1 MELRRYWQIILKRH
15 RILLWIIGVIV
26 AVAIIGSLITTPIY
40 MFYSNVWIKTYDP
53 KLSIV
58 SAALPTELTGLG
70 IIGTDLVMYSQ
81 VALAKNLSLIQKV
94 IDEMGLKKKDG
105 QPYSAKEFLNPGSMN
120 LVIKKAGVEVSV
132 VQTTQLLQIQGFSSS
147 PQEAAEI
154 ANRVA
159 AAFVALYNNNI
170 QTNAKYVYRFLQED
184 IPKASARLQQ
194 AEEALAEFRVKNHVN
209 NISYLREKLL
219 TGLASLKD
227 EQDSNARELEDAGKR
242 IEQIMAKLKKIPEF
256 RKYSQDYRTNP
267 TLEAMRQR
275 LMEQEA
281 NLASTEAKVTPEHP
295 SSLQIRASL
304 VKLKEEYKKQVAT
317 VFYGETSQRNS
328 FYDTLLQTLGDN
340 EISLAVRTSRKQF
353 VNQQLLNRQ
362 EELDVLTRKETA
374 MDPLVRQVSSLS
386 TSLANL
392 MTQENLARLASEMD
406 LSNATVVEKAV
417 VPTLKSHIVKYRWF
431 PKRKI
436 VVMFSFL
443 FSLLLGL
450 MVIFFQEYLDDSL
463 SEPKEAEAFLHLPVL
478 ASFPELPEMEAY
490 SLERVLHHTP
500 WAHASWALPDMLKPA
515 GQGTM
520 AGTWAITSAGAG
532 EGKSLV
538 AASLGWALAL
548 RGQRV
553 LLVDLNFSHPTLA
566 MLWQQ
571 PPGKGVREVLQGTAA
586 LSECLHRV
594 GPGELYL
601 LANSQAEDIPWAQ
614 TDPARLAGWLAA
626 IKSDYDVLLLD
637 LPAVGE
643 GEGAPLAALG
653 EHTLMVVAAHHI
665 PRTQVARGL
674 EQIKRCHSRV
684 EGLVL
689 NRVQKFE
696 LWPLVSPIIA
706 TITAWP
712 PVQRFGALVE
722 KVVEKGQ
729 AKFRLGKR
737 P

>member
-15 RILLWIIGVIV
+15 RTLLWIIGVIV
-26 AVAIIGSLITTPIY
+26 SVAIIGSLISTPVY
-40 MFYSNVWIKTYDP
+40 MFYNNVWIKTSDP

-58 SAALPTELTGLG
+58 SNVLPADLAGLG
-70 IIGTDLVMYSQ
+70 PIGNDLVMYGQ

-94 IDEMGLKKKDG
+94 IDEMGLKKDNG
-105 QPYSAKEFLNPGSMN
+105 QLYSAIEFLNPGSMT
-120 LVIKKAGVEVSV
+120 LVSRKTGVKVSV
-132 VQTTQLLQIQGFSSS
+132 VQSTQLIQIQGFSRS

-159 AAFVALYNNNI
+159 AAFVELYNHNI
-170 QTNAKYVYRFLQED
+170 QTTAKNAYQFIQEN
-184 IPKASARLQQ
+184 IPKISAQLRQ
-194 AEEALAEFRVKNHVN
+194 ADEALAEYKVTNHVN
-209 NISYLREKLL
+209 NVSYLQEKLL
-219 TGLASLKD
+219 TSLASLKD
-227 EQDSNARELEDAGKR
+227 EQDSNARELEDSGKR

-256 RKYSQDYRTNP
+256 HKSSQEYRTNP
-267 TLEAMRQR
+267 TLELLRQR
-275 LMEQEA
+275 IAEQEA
-281 NLASTEAKVTPEHP
+281 SLATTAAKVTPEHL
-295 SSLQIRASL
+295 SYREARATLEKS
-304 VKLKEEYKKQVAT
+304 KEEYRKQVAR
-317 VFYGETSQRNS
+317 VFYGQTDQRNS
-328 FYDTLLQTLGDN
+328 YYDTLLQTLGDN
-340 EISLAVRTSRKQF
+340 EVNLAVRTSRKQF
-353 VNQQLLNRQ
+353 LNQQLLNRQ
-362 EELDVLTRKETA
+362 EELDDLTRKETA

-386 TSLANL
+386 TSLNSL
-392 MTQENLARLASEMD
+392 MTQSSLARLASEMD

-417 VPTLKSHIVKYRWF
+417 VPTLKSHILRYRWF
-431 PKRKI
+431 PKRKMM
-436 VVMFSFL
+436 VMFSFL

-463 SEPKEAEAFLHLPVL
+463 SEPQEAEAFVHLPVL

-515 GQGTM
+515 GQGTL
-520 AGTWAITSAGAG
+520 AGTWAITSSRAG

-571 PPGKGVREVLQGTAA
+571 PLGKGVREVLQGSAA
-586 LSECLHRV
+586 LSECLNRV

-601 LANSQAEDIPWAQ
+601 LANGQAEDIPWAQ
-614 TDPARLAGWLAA
+614 TDPARLADWLAA
-626 IKSDYDVLLLD
+626 IKSDFDVLLLD

-674 EQIKRCHSRV
+674 EQIQRCHSRV

-696 LWPLVSPIIA
+696 LWPLVSPIID
-706 TITAWP
+706 TVTDWP
-712 PVQRFGALVE
+712 PVQRLVALIE
-722 KVVEKGQ
+722 ERQ

>member
-15 RILLWIIGVIV
+15 RTLLWIIGVIV
-26 AVAIIGSLITTPIY
+26 SVAIIGSLISTPVY
-40 MFYSNVWIKTYDP
+40 MFYNNVWIKTSDP
-53 KLSIV
+53 KLNIV
-58 SAALPTELTGLG
+58 SNVLPADLAGLG
-70 IIGTDLVMYSQ
+70 SIGNDLVMYGQ

-94 IDEMGLKKKDG
+94 IDEMGLKKDNG
-105 QPYSAKEFLNPGSMN
+105 QLYSAIEFLNPGSMT
-120 LVIKKAGVEVSV
+120 LVSRKTGVKVSV
-132 VQTTQLLQIQGFSSS
+132 VQSTQLIQIQGFSRS

-159 AAFVALYNNNI
+159 AAFVELYNHNI
-170 QTNAKYVYRFLQED
+170 QTTAKNAYHFMEEN
-184 IPKASARLQQ
+184 IPKISAQLWQ
-194 AEEALAEFRVKNHVN
+194 ANEALAEYKVTNHVN
-209 NISYLREKLL
+209 NISYLQEKLL
-219 TGLASLKD
+219 TSLASLKD

-256 RKYSQDYRTNP
+256 HKSSQEYRTNP
-267 TLEAMRQR
+267 TLELLRQR
-275 LMEQEA
+275 IAEQGA
-281 NLASTEAKVTPEHP
+281 ILATTAAKVTPEH
-295 SSLQIRASL
+295 LLYREARATLEKS
-304 VKLKEEYKKQVAT
+304 KEEYRKQVARI
-317 VFYGETSQRNS
+317 FYGQTDQRNTY
-328 FYDTLLQTLGDN
+328 YDSLLQTLGDN

-353 VNQQLLNRQ
+353 LNQQLLNRQ
-362 EELDVLTRKETA
+362 EELDNLTRKETA

-386 TSLANL
+386 TSLNSL
-392 MTQENLARLASEMD
+392 MTQASLARLASEMD

-417 VPTLKSHIVKYRWF
+417 VPTLKSHILRYRWF
-431 PKRKI
+431 PKRKMM
-436 VVMFSFL
+436 VMFSFL

-463 SEPKEAEAFLHLPVL
+463 SEPREAEAFVHLPVL

-515 GQGTM
+515 GQGTL
-520 AGTWAITSAGAG
+520 AGTWAITSSRAG

-601 LANSQAEDIPWAQ
+601 LANGQAEDIPWAQ
-614 TDPARLAGWLAA
+614 MDPARLADWLAA

-674 EQIKRCHSRV
+674 EQIQRCHSRV
-684 EGLVL
+684 EGLIL

-696 LWPLVSPIIA
+696 LWPLVSPIID
-706 TITAWP
+706 TVTDWP
-712 PVQRFGALVE
+712 PVQRLVALIE
-722 KVVEKGQ
+722 ERQ